1 MVHTIAAVLHPSNG
15 VLDPEG
21 MLSGFGSFALV
32 AACLILFIES
42 GILFGM
48 ILPGDSL
55 LFIVGVFIASGFIST
70 PLIPAIIAMAI
81 CATLGNLLGYWIGKS
96 VGPKLFSRPN
106 SRIFKQEHVETT
118 RKFFAQHGARAIV
131 LARFVPFVRS
141 IITAMAGI
149 GRMNY
154 KVYATYSTVGG
165 ILWVLTLTFAGY
177 LLGNITFVRENIDFV
192 TLCLVVISS
201 IPIYL
206 EVKRQKKSL
215 NNL

>member
-206 EVKRQKKSL
+206 EVKRQKK
-215 NNL
+215 NLQNI

>member
-21 MLSGFGSFALV
+21 MLSGFGSLALV

-70 PLIPAIIAMAI
+70 PLVPAIIAMAI

-96 VGPKLFSRPN
+96 VGPKLFKRPN

-154 KVYATYSTVGG
+154 KVYATYSTIGG
-165 ILWVLTLTFAGY
+165 ILWVLTLTLAGY
-177 LLGNITFVRENIDFV
+177 LLGNITFVREHIDVV
-192 TLCLVVISS
+192 TLCLVIISS

-206 EVKRQKKSL
+206 EVKRQKK
-215 NNL
+215 NLQNI